1 MISNNDQSYIYLD
14 NAAST
19 PIYKEVID
27 EMLPFMFENYGNPS
41 SLHKFGRKAR
51 QGLLNSRLKIANSI
65 GANLHEIL
73 FTSGGTES
81 NNLALTGT
89 SKLINKIDP
98 TYNHIIVSEIEH
110 DSILETVKDIEEQQK
125 FKVSLVPVDN
135 RGIINEK
142 KFTEMISPKTYLISI
157 MMVNNEIGTIQP
169 IKNLIQIAKN
179 KNKNIIFHTDAV
191 QAYGKILINVKDLG
205 VDLLSISSHKI
216 NGPKGVGALYIKK
229 GTNIKPV
236 LFGGGQ
242 EKKLRSGTENV
253 QSIIGFGKACEIFQ
267 QNFEIDQK
275 CIKKIQLY
283 TIDTIIKEIPFCR
296 LNGSDKYR
304 ISNNINI
311 SFSGIN
317 GEDLLIKLDEN
328 GIGSS
333 TGSACSSNKKQKAS
347 HVLKAIGL
355 SHDEITGSIRFSIGH
370 QNTIEEIKTMII
382 KLKEIISE
390 LRKIGD
396 FDNRV
401 TT

>member
-1 MISNNDQSYIYLD
+1 MTSNNDQSYIYLD

-27 EMLPFMFENYGNPS
+27 EMLPFMLENYGNPS
-41 SLHKFGRKAR
+41 SLHRFGRKAR

-65 GANLHEIL
+65 GANLQEIL

-89 SKLINKIDP
+89 SKLINKMDP

-110 DSILETVKDIEEQQK
+110 ESILETVKDIEEQQK

-135 RGIINEK
+135 KGIVNEE
-142 KFTEMISPKTYLISI
+142 KFKEMISPKTYLISI

-205 VDLLSISSHKI
+205 VDLLSISAHKI

-236 LFGGGQ
+236 LVGGGQ

-267 QNFEIDQK
+267 KNFEIDQK
-275 CIKKIQLY
+275 GIKKIQLY

-355 SHDEITGSIRFSIGH
+355 SHDEISGSIRFSIGH
-370 QNTIEEIKTMII
+370 QNTIEEINTMII

-396 FDNRV
+396 FDYRV